1 MNIAGVIASLW
12 LLLGAVAV
20 PAQQPAPVEDMRA
33 RENAVQRAQQQAGA
47 AFRKLEQSQ
56 FETKLAEQEFVNT
69 EHEAKA
75 WRARLDAAR
84 QARDAARAR
93 EEQSRKAYEAALQE
107 VDRVFGRKPGPAR

>member
-1 MNIAGVIASLW
+1 MSVAGVINGLC
-12 LLLGAVAV
+12 LLLVAAAVS
-20 PAQQPAPVEDMRA
+20 AQQPAPVEDARA
-33 RENAVQRAQQQAGA
+33 RENAVQRAQQHAGA

-69 EHEAKA
+69 EHEARA
-75 WRARLDAAR
+75 WQARLDAAR